1 MESPVITENMK
12 SILISDKG
20 FSTLYDIVWSFDYYL
35 ENITE
40 TTEFAFTFF
49 LQDASINVES
59 YSTSVDLGYS
69 SRFSYADIFRTGGV
83 FRYLRPGG
91 TFSYYRRENIGL
103 AGGLLG
109 VGFDST
115 GCFALSTYE
124 IDVSPDFNEILRD
137 GKDDSERIPNS
148 VAIRGPAPEYHP
160 RKYYSFN
167 DYNVYYA
174 LTGFNIVDSTK
185 KTVRARLGNLGRTFY
200 VDYRRSP
207 NEDFINILTESVTL
221 PTTRHRS
228 TSAIDLVRPGITL
241 TKPVS
246 SSSLSATPIVI
257 VENFHAEGKESQ
269 PILDSGTAFIPITSI
284 MTLDTP
290 VVVLTGIEIPPAPD
304 ALALPQAPIEPF
316 APKYTSNQQDSASVS
331 VSIVSSY
338 TVGYDIYQ
346 QPSYD
351 VFNFGYTLSA
361 GGDGLLENIILT
373 RREYFNYTDI
383 SNTITLSLESFNN
396 VWVLSISGRGDFIGS
411 NKRPVGEYRDRVSP
425 YLPPI
430 NIRYL

>member
-148 VAIRGPAPEYHP
+148 VAIRGQAPEYHP

-185 KTVRARLGNLGRTFY
+185 KTVRARLGNLGRTVY

-361 GGDGLLENIILT
+361 GGYGLLENIILT

>member
-148 VAIRGPAPEYHP
+148 VAIRGQAPEYHP

-361 GGDGLLENIILT
+361 GGNGLLENIILT

>member
-1 MESPVITENMK
+1 M
-12 SILISDKG
+12 
-20 FSTLYDIVWSFDYYL
+20 
-35 ENITE
+35 
-40 TTEFAFTFF
+40 
-49 LQDASINVES
+49 
-59 YSTSVDLGYS
+59 
-69 SRFSYADIFRTGGV
+69 
-83 FRYLRPGG
+83 
-91 TFSYYRRENIGL
+91 
-103 AGGLLG
+103 
-109 VGFDST
+109 
-115 GCFALSTYE
+115 
-124 IDVSPDFNEILRD
+124 
-137 GKDDSERIPNS
+137 
-148 VAIRGPAPEYHP
+148 
-160 RKYYSFN
+160 
-167 DYNVYYA
+167 YYA

-185 KTVRARLGNLGRTFY
+185 KTVRARLGNLGRTVY

>member
-59 YSTSVDLGYS
+59 YSPSVDLGYS
-69 SRFSYADIFRTGGV
+69 SRFSYSDIFRPNG
-83 FRYLRPGG
+83 FSRYIRPGG
-91 TFSYYRRENIGL
+91 GFSYYRRDNIGL
-103 AGGLLG
+103 AGGLIG

-148 VAIRGPAPEYHP
+148 VAIRGQAPEYHP

-269 PILDSGTAFIPITSI
+269 PILDSGTAFVPITSI

-316 APKYTSNQQDSASVS
+316 TPKYTSNQQDSASVR

-383 SNTITLSLESFNN
+383 SNTIILSLESFNN